1 MAIDLTN
8 LPRSTKQN
16 PLYINAP
23 QRTSPYSTFT
33 TPRNYSALNP
43 GGMSMGANNP
53 GGRFSA
59 LSGMGANAPGGN
71 LAPTSMRN
79 QNTFAAG
86 MEQSGKNMYAK
97 PAFKTSQNK
106 PNVPPNQLGQ
116 NLLDFA
122 TSGGGQ
128 AFAQGLLDK
137 SGYSTKP
144 VSFGEALASGMKSMS
159 DYNTSQ
165 AELQFQKDQFEYQKG
180 QDEISNAL
188 AAQEILLKTDKPTDL
203 MKNIEAAGIDP
214 KSDLGQ
220 KIITEY
226 LIKPASSVNI
236 DQKTE
241 SAIDVKKYELGSDL
255 LKENR
260 KVIQENRNI
269 NSKLEIMKGLI
280 EDGKIG
286 DTNRFTEVKKSIS
299 QTMNALGMLSETE
312 QEELA
317 GLESF
322 SALVSYMVPRMRAV
336 GSGSTSDFEAAMY
349 QTAAPG
355 LNNTPQGNLQI
366 IAGFQQ
372 FNDYNIR
379 YTNAMDKWLSK
390 NNNLDGFEEDW
401 IANNGDGIF
410 HSYSN
415 QEEIEDL
422 VSSGKLKKN
431 QYVNFIN
438 ENGIQTVQ
446 FWDGS

>member
-1 MAIDLTN
+1 MAIDFTN

-97 PAFKTSQNK
+97 PAFKTAQNK

-137 SGYSTKP
+137 SGYSTMP

-165 AELQFQKDQFEYQKG
+165 AELQFKKDQFEYQKG
-180 QDEISNAL
+180 QDVIANSL

-241 SAIDVKKYELGSDL
+241 SAIDVKKYELGSNL

-286 DTNRFTEVKKSIS
+286 DTNRFTEIKKGIS

-431 QYVNFIN
+431 QYVNFID